1 MLEDPTVD
9 GAMFQSLM
17 KMDMRV
23 PSALMS
29 EMTHGTVVINMI
41 PLPARQDGL
50 AIEHLTSVLW
60 PTQEMDSE
68 VNQPVKTTANHQ
80 DHTTKPNIDA
90 TLPVTNARNAKMEM
104 KDVKQIEPKPAI
116 TARMAQT
123 QLNSSNA
130 TRPTQNNQ
138 NVICAQRVTQLLVV
152 HQEVQPVNHAH
163 QNKNSLNVTKRH

>member
-1 MLEDPTVD
+1 MD

-68 VNQPVKTTANHQ
+68 VNQPVKTTVKEDHQ
-80 DHTTKPNIDA
+80 VIPNIDA
-90 TLPVTNARNAKMEM
+90 TLPVTNARNAKKEM
-104 KDVKQIEPKPAI
+104 KDVNLIEPKPAI

>member
-1 MLEDPTVD
+1 
-9 GAMFQSLM
+9 MFQLLM

-23 PSALMS
+23 LNALMS

-41 PLPARQDGL
+41 PPPAHQDGL
-50 AIEHLTSVLW
+50 AIELLESALW

-80 DHTTKPNIDA
+80 DHITKLNTDA
-90 TLPVTNARNAKMEM
+90 TLPATNARSAKKEIL
-104 KDVKQIEPKPAI
+104 DANLIEAKPVI

-123 QLNSSNA
+123 QLNSSDA

-138 NVICAQRVTQLLVV
+138 NVKCAQRVTQLLVALK
-152 HQEVQPVNHAH
+152 EVKPVNHVH
-163 QNKNSLNVTKRH
+163 QNRSFTNVMKRH